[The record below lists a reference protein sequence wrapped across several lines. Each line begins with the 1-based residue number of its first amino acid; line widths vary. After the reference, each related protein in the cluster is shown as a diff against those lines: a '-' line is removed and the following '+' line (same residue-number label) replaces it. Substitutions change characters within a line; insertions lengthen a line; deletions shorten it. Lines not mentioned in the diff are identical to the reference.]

1 MKHKTKQKLKLNHKA
16 GLNCEA
22 GLLLYPDSP
31 RLWQRWRLKS

>member
-31 RLWQRWRLKS
+31 PSMAEVET